1 MSDTPQTDRLI
12 REVIQK
18 ISSLFSL
25 EKIILFG
32 SHAHGEPDENS
43 DLDLLVVMNSSTSR
57 LERDIAVRQAI
68 GPTDVPVDVFT
79 LTPQEFEETKDIIG
93 GIAYAPAKYG
103 RIVYE
108 KS

>member
-1 MSDTPQTDRLI
+1 
-12 REVIQK
+12 
-18 ISSLFSL
+18 
-25 EKIILFG
+25 
-32 SHAHGEPDENS
+32 
-43 DLDLLVVMNSSTSR
+43 MNSSMPR

-68 GPTDVPVDVFT
+68 GSIDVPVDVFT
-79 LTPQEFEETKDIIG
+79 RTPQEFEETKDIIG